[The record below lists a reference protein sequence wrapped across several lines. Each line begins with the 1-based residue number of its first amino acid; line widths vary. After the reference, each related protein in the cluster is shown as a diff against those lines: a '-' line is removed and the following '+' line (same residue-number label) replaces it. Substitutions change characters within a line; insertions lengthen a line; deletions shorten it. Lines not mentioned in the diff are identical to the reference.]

1 MPRKPPAL
9 ALIGD
14 VSPPTGRPPPR
25 GLGPIGK
32 GLWGDITAAY
42 EFSDRASY
50 ETLFQA
56 CAAADRAER
65 CRVAIDRDGELIRTR
80 TGEREHPLLK
90 AEMAAR
96 GFVVRTLARLGLD
109 LEPIRP
115 GVGRPSGG
123 GVGID
128 VRQLQQ
134 VRGD

>member
-1 MPRKPPAL
+1 MARKPSALTLIDAAPAS
-9 ALIGD
+9 G
-14 VSPPTGRPPPR
+14 GRPPPR

-32 GLWGDITAAY
+32 GLWADITAAY

-65 CRVAIDRDGELIRTR
+65 CRVAIDRDGELVRTR

-109 LEPIRP
+109 LEPVRP
-115 GVGRPSGG
+115 GPGRPPGG
-123 GVGID
+123 GVGISWQHAD
-128 VRQLQQ
+128 
-134 VRGD
+134 